1 MHLKSLQILGF
12 KSFAKKTVF
21 EFARGIT
28 AIVGPNGSGKSNVAD
43 SIRWVMGEQSIKTL
57 RGKKSEDVIFAG
69 SDKKARLG
77 MAEVSLELDNSDKKV
92 PINYN
97 ELLISRKIYR
107 SGESDYLINGAK
119 SRLVDVNSLL
129 TKANFGHRTYSV
141 IGQGM
146 IDNFLMATPQERK
159 EFFEEA
165 SGVKQYQIKKNEA
178 LNKFN
183 GTWQN
188 LGILNVKLSE
198 MEPQLKLLTRQAKK
212 LEKRKKIE
220 QELYHARLEYY
231 SKYWREID
239 NKFLAHKK
247 KLDEYV
253 SEQNKAHVIT
263 ESLKNQ
269 VKHIVQDSVVNEK
282 IEKLREKQQIAMEDK
297 MKLKENLLHLK
308 MKLANEMRQ
317 VVMNVK
323 NISYNELENINR
335 EIEYIDM
342 RHKKLIGLLTRENN
356 AKIIVEEITD
366 INKKVDEILQF
377 IKPYIK
383 KEIINI
389 QQESF
394 KNIETR
400 ESIASGEE
408 EIQKRDKEIVK
419 IQIEIKKLT
428 EEDQRNRSGLWQ
440 AQQAYQDEQNRLN
453 NINAKM
459 NDVRVE
465 LARVET
471 KRYDLRQE
479 INNEL
484 GSLGALAQYQDDGT
498 DITNEQKTIF
508 ENRIN
513 KFKTELAVIG
523 GIDPEIEA
531 EYVAVKER
539 YDFLMNQTTDLKNA
553 LDSLKKL
560 VNDLDNTIKKQMKES
575 FNEINKYFQ
584 KYFNELFIGGRAE
597 LVLMQEKEFEQ
608 EEKIEDEE
616 SAFDEKKISI
626 NFFQEKSKKNGY
638 AGIEVKATPPGKKL
652 KSIAALSGGERALT
666 SIALICAIISANP
679 SPFVLL
685 DEVDAALDE
694 INSIRF
700 AEILNELAHK
710 TQFIVITHNRAT
722 MEKAKLLY
730 GVTIG
735 NDGISKLVSLKFEI
749 AKQYINR

>member
-608 EEKIEDEE
+608 EEKIDDEE

>member
-1 MHLKSLQILGF
+1 
-12 KSFAKKTVF
+12 
-21 EFARGIT
+21 
-28 AIVGPNGSGKSNVAD
+28 
-43 SIRWVMGEQSIKTL
+43 
-57 RGKKSEDVIFAG
+57 
-69 SDKKARLG
+69 

-608 EEKIEDEE
+608 EEKIDDEE

>member
-616 SAFDEKKISI
+616 SAFDEKEISI